1 MKVFQVRTDMENNGI
16 VADSA
21 PERNASAFRWRT
33 DSGFMLLEVILATAL
48 LAICLFA
55 IIDSLGRCVAA
66 AKAIQSYSVSEI
78 LLANKSFE
86 FRTGRAGDI
95 FDQEGTFTD
104 YPNYSWSRR
113 LERTDTEGLWKQT
126 IAVYWQER
134 GNVVSDDIVE
144 YRYLP
149 EKTQ

>member
-1 MKVFQVRTDMENNGI
+1 L
-16 VADSA
+16 
-21 PERNASAFRWRT
+21 
-33 DSGFMLLEVILATAL
+33 LLEVILAVAL
-48 LAICLFA
+48 LAISMFA

-66 AKAIQSYSVSEI
+66 AKAVQSYSISEI

-86 FRTGRAGDI
+86 FRAARGGDI
-95 FDQEGTFTD
+95 FDQEGSFED
-104 YPNYSWSRR
+104 YPGYSWSRR
-113 LERTDTEGLWKQT
+113 LERTETDGLWQQT

-134 GNVVSDDIVE
+134 GNTVSDSIVE